1 MSRPRT
7 ISDEEIL
14 DAARELF
21 LERGPSV
28 STAEIARAAGIS
40 EGTIFKRFPTKDA
53 LFLAAM
59 GLEARLQQTTLL
71 QDACGK
77 GDMKENLRCIAR
89 EMLSFYR
96 QLIPRV
102 IALHAHPKLAPHQ
115 HSMLKGPDS
124 PHRQAHLAL
133 AEHLRLEMEDGR
145 LAQGDPELMARV
157 LSASLWNFVFFETVK
172 ASVYNPMEGDE
183 YVDKLVDLLW
193 SGMAPEEGGS

>member
-1 MSRPRT
+1 MPRPRT

-172 ASVYNPMEGDE
+172 ASVYNPMEGDA
-183 YVDKLVDLLW
+183 YVDRLVDLLW